1 MRGGEEGLTW
11 VGGLGRPAYGGCLAA
26 LRRDWRSVLRRY
38 KGAGRFGVAGPGSIV
53 HTVRQPGATGI
64 LRSRESLSGG
74 QVLLGLSIG
83 SGIIGAYRAKTDC
96 AQPSVGGG
104 NF

>member
-11 VGGLGRPAYGGCLAA
+11 VGGLGRPVMVAARRLYGRAGAA
-26 LRRDWRSVLRRY
+26 CCAATREPAASAELV
-38 KGAGRFGVAGPGSIV
+38 PGSIV

-64 LRSRESLSGG
+64 LRSRESLSVGK
-74 QVLLGLSIG
+74 VLLGVSIG
-83 SGIIGAYRAKTDC
+83 SGIIGTYRAKTDC

>member
-11 VGGLGRPAYGGCLAA
+11 VGGLGRPVMVAAWRLYGRTGAA
-26 LRRDWRSVLRRY
+26 CCAATREP
-38 KGAGRFGVAGPGSIV
+38 AFGVARPRSIV
-53 HTVRQPGATGI
+53 HTVRQPGAPGI
-64 LRSRESLSGG
+64 LRSRERLSGG
-74 QVLLGLSIG
+74 QVLLGVSIG
-83 SGIIGAYRAKTDC
+83 SGIIGTYRAKTDC

>member
-1 MRGGEEGLTW
+1 MRGGEEGLTG
-11 VGGLGRPAYGGCLAA
+11 VGGLGRPVMVPACGLYGAC
-26 LRRDWRSVLRRY
+26 RSMLRRY
-38 KGAGRFGVAGPGSIV
+38 KGAGRFGVASPGSIV
-53 HTVRQPGATGI
+53 HTVRQPGAAGI

-74 QVLLGLSIG
+74 QVLLGVSIG

>member
-11 VGGLGRPAYGGCLAA
+11 VGGLGRPVMVAARRLYGGTGATCCAA
-26 LRRDWRSVLRRY
+26 TR
-38 KGAGRFGVAGPGSIV
+38 GAGRFGVASPGSIV
-53 HTVRQPGATGI
+53 HTVRQPGAAGI
-64 LRSRESLSGG
+64 LRSRERLSGG
-74 QVLLGLSIG
+74 QVLLGVSIG